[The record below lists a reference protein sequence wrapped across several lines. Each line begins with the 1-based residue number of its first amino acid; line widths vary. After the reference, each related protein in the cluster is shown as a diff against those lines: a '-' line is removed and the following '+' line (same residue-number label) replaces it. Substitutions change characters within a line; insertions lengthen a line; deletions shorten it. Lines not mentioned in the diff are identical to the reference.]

1 MSIALLN
8 TKKELMFSMIGK
20 GFVYRG
26 NRVSPSQFLM
36 MLMMRNGPMY
46 GYEVLITLR
55 DEFTGMWEPQTGALY
70 PALKRLQDHGLLK
83 VSKREGKDYYQITV
97 EGEKWM
103 WETIDNISDEVRFLS
118 RYIDVLAQAAMERI
132 PDPNAPAGEKINR
145 SLPWQLLHLVEDFDN
160 PSVRLATK
168 RMVKGMLEQKLKE
181 LEKEIQLLE
190 GEDSTS

>member
-1 MSIALLN
+1 ML
-8 TKKELMFSMIGK
+8 GK

-55 DEFTGMWEPQTGALY
+55 EEFSGLWEPKTGALY
-70 PALKRLQDHGLLK
+70 PALKRLQDHGLLA
-83 VSKREGKDYYQITV
+83 VSTREGKDYYQITP

-103 WETIDNISDEVRFLS
+103 WETIETMSEEVRFLS

-132 PDPNAPAGEKINR
+132 PDPNIPVGEKNNR

-181 LEKEIQLLE
+181 LEKEIQQLE
-190 GEDSTS
+190 GEGSVQSNV